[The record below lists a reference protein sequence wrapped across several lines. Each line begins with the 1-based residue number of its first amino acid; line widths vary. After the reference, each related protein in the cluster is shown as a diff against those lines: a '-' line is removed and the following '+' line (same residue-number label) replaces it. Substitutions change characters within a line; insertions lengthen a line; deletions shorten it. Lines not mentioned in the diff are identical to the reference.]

1 MAVAFV
7 TLGFILEILT
17 PSLTQGKDIRKVY
30 VYHGGAEKE
39 ESKVK
44 INVTLKKFTSLAKSM
59 GVKLVVRK
67 IEDPYDFIGYLK
79 AMSEDVRREK
89 ETGEVL
95 DHYNI
100 SGGTRPAS
108 LAGLLVSAF
117 HGIPSMMRQTRSGE
131 MMNFPLLSSSFR
143 IKEGEREI
151 IRTIC
156 RHGECITQA
165 ELAKEMGKA
174 HRSTIHRP
182 VKDLMERNIL
192 YLEDD
197 PRDSRKKHIKVN
209 KIVKVLLG
217 E

>member
-1 MAVAFV
+1 MAIAFI
-7 TLGFILEILT
+7 TLGFILDILT
-17 PSLTQGKDIRKVY
+17 PSLIQGKDIRKVY

-39 ESKVK
+39 ESRGKV
-44 INVTLKKFTSLAKSM
+44 NATLKKFKTLVKSM

-67 IEDPYDFIGYLK
+67 IEDPYDFIGYLE
-79 AMSEDVRREK
+79 AMSNDVRREK
-89 ETGEVL
+89 EAGEVL

-117 HGIPSMMRQTRSGE
+117 HGIPSMMRQTRSAE
-131 MMNFPLLSSSFR
+131 MMDFPLLSSSFR
-143 IKEGEREI
+143 IKDGEREI

-156 RHGECITQA
+156 RRGECMTQA
-165 ELAKEMGKA
+165 KLAKEMGKN

-182 VKDLMERNIL
+182 VKDMIDRNIL